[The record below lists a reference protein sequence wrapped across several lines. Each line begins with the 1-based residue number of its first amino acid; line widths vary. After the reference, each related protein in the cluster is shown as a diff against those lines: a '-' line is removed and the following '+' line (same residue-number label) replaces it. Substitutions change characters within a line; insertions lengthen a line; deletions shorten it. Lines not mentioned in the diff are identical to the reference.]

1 MVSLSTAFATKGKQP
16 QQPGQRKRKPV
27 SLRAAFASPVTSGD
41 MSTEDRDRQKLGQ
54 FMRLFGDAT
63 GAKMFLRRLTLDQA
77 FAEHD
82 AAVIEQQRQ
91 AFIAGRRAAGG

>member
-16 QQPGQRKRKPV
+16 QQPQQRKQKPV
-27 SLRAAFASPVTSGD
+27 SLRAAFASECVSGE
-41 MSTEDRDRQKLGQ
+41 MSADERHRRKLGQ

-63 GAKMFLRRLTLDQA
+63 GAKMFLRGLTLDQA
-77 FAEHD
+77 FAVHD

-91 AFIAGRRAAGG
+91 ALIVGRRAAGG